1 MLSNNTIKQ
10 LLALI
15 TEQEQLLE
23 SYSQLSPL
31 YHVEARFTLFEIK
44 NLLINHKS
52 TLSTKL
58 VKMLAERWERIQDT
72 NCQYLH
78 DFTSPANTVCILI
91 ASILSKTLTKNNLCL
106 LMPSLKKVPSD
117 QYLTSSYTDDDIS
130 MRDIILS
137 DSNQRIINVP
147 DVLDSAQED
156 GILKHN
162 SLINGRVRKLSLS
175 ERTRLHSRHPS
186 VTTAFNALTARIS
199 YKYDGDTVGAA
210 LNRLIIGLTTGGVH
224 ELNGDE
230 YEADEFN
237 ATEHNA
243 GTDANL
249 AILTFGEYLETLDPE
264 TKSKLLS
271 TGKTDRY
278 ASGFVEEITIAQ
290 SWTRLSAPEKQQ
302 DKLMAEQY
310 CVKLIAGDL
319 REILDANPELYNLVS
334 YQGQALGNLVK
345 LNEDV
350 VDATKKMKE
359 HLSVL
364 QTHYCYDKNDPAL
377 AKNLLHEIRKS
388 RLPLT
393 VKEFQL
399 FIQMHLSASNDSIL
413 TRQIDQVF
421 KNNFYS
427 KNEYKKLSTEE
438 QEHYFKLN
446 TDHKKTSVA
455 SHPATLFQT
464 HKRKNRSS
472 TDENNPE
479 CTKDRPEKINRN
491 HR

>member
-1 MLSNNTIKQ
+1 MLSNNTINQ
-10 LLALI
+10 LLTLI
-15 TEQEQLLE
+15 TEQEKLLE
-23 SYSQLSPL
+23 SYSQLSTL

-52 TLSTKL
+52 TLSNKL
-58 VKMLAERWERIQDT
+58 VKMLADRWERIQDT

-78 DFTSPANTVCILI
+78 DFTSPANTVCIMI
-91 ASILSKTLTKNNLCL
+91 ASTLSKILTKNSLCL

-117 QYLTSSYTDDDIS
+117 HYLTSSYTDEDIS

-162 SLINGRVRKLSLS
+162 SLVNGRIRRLTLS

-210 LNRLIIGLTTGGVH
+210 LNRLIIGLTTGGIH
-224 ELNGDE
+224 ELDRNE

-264 TKSKLLS
+264 TKNKLLS
-271 TGKTDRY
+271 AGKTDRY
-278 ASGFVEEITIAQ
+278 TSDSVERITIAQ
-290 SWTRLSAPEKQQ
+290 SWTRLSAPEKQE
-302 DKLMAEQY
+302 DKIMHERY
-310 CVKLIAGDL
+310 CVKLIAIDL
-319 REILDANPELYNLVS
+319 REILDANPELYDLVS
-334 YQGQALGNLVK
+334 YQGQALGDLTK
-345 LNEDV
+345 LSEDV
-350 VDATKKMKE
+350 VDATKKMNE
-359 HLSVL
+359 CLSVL

-377 AKNLLHEIRKS
+377 AKDLLQEIRTT

-399 FIQMHLSASNDSIL
+399 FIQMHLSAPNHSTL
-413 TRQIDQVF
+413 TRQIDQAF

-427 KNEYKKLSTEE
+427 KNEYKKLSAEE

-446 TDHKKTSVA
+446 TGHKKLSVA

-464 HKRKNRSS
+464 HKRKSIAS
-472 TDENNPE
+472 TDESNEE
-479 CTKDRPEKINRN
+479 CAKERPAKTQTRIT
-491 HR
+491 